1 VRLPYLGAQEKGVL
15 GFSKG
20 IAKGV
25 GGLVF
30 KPGAAVF
37 GVPGYTLK
45 GIEKQL
51 EKRHDRPLKA
61 RLLVVRMKQG
71 IVGLD
76 KGNEEEKSLVVK
88 RWKELVLGREY
99 EVVASCIRGEGVE
112 ECVEHLSEHV

>member
-1 VRLPYLGAQEKGVL
+1 
-15 GFSKG
+15 
-20 IAKGV
+20 
-25 GGLVF
+25 
-30 KPGAAVF
+30 VF

-51 EKRHDRPLKA
+51 EKRHDRALKA

-71 IVGLD
+71 IVGFD

-112 ECVEHLSEHV
+112 ECVEHLSDRV